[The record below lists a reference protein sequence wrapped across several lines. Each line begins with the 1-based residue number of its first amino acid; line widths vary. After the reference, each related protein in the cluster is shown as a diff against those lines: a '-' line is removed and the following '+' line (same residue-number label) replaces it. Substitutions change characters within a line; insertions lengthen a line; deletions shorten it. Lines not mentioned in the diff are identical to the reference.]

1 MLRLFV
7 SEVEVME
14 RVSLEATRRES
25 VGKSIARKLRRAGR
39 VPAVIYGRGQETVP
53 VAVDGKALKTALHTD
68 AGLNVLIDLAIAG
81 DGSRRQQT
89 VMVKE
94 LQRGIFL
101 REITHVDFHTISLEE
116 KLEAHVPL
124 KFIGQAKGI
133 ADGGVLE
140 VILREIVVECLPT
153 QIPEDIEVNINDLA
167 IGDTLHIR
175 DLHIPADIIVVNPPE
190 EAVVTVVALKVVEEV
205 APAAAAPAE
214 AAAGPEAGAEE
225 AKPAEAIAAPEKG
238 KGAEA
243 KAAPEKGKGAEA
255 KAAPEKPKRAETGEK
270 KAE

>member
-1 MLRLFV
+1 
-7 SEVEVME
+7 ME

-25 VGKSIARKLRRAGR
+25 VGKSTARKLRRAGR
-39 VPAVIYGRGQETVP
+39 VPAVIYGRGQESVP
-53 VAVDGKALKTALHTD
+53 VAVDGKALKTALLTD

-124 KFIGQAKGI
+124 TFIGQAKGI
-133 ADGGVLE
+133 AAGGVLE

-175 DLHIPADIIVVNPPE
+175 DLQIPADIIVVNPPE

-214 AAAGPEAGAEE
+214 AAGPEAGAEE

-243 KAAPEKGKGAEA
+243 KAAPEKGKGADA
-255 KAAPEKPKRAETGEK
+255 KAAPEKPKRAEAGEK